1 MIKVHVTK
9 KDINKA
15 KKLRA
20 REPYYVNSCSCCPIA
35 LALKRTQKKK
45 VKVDSSSDILI
56 GGKYYTVVSREDE
69 KLVDGFIDDFD
80 AKKKVKPI
88 TFSISR

>member
-1 MIKVHVTK
+1 MIKVKVTWRDIKLANK
-9 KDINKA
+9 KNK
-15 KKLRA
+15 LCGN
-20 REPYYVNSCSCCPIA
+20 PTTCCPIA

-45 VKVDSSSDILI
+45 VKVDCSSDILI
-56 GGKYYTVVSREDE
+56 GWKYYTVVSREDE